1 MAEDIARIEPDDM
14 PSNDNDEGESNSV
27 ERQSLI
33 SSGTDPQN
41 SSGKSQYAS
50 VRSLSPFTV
59 INQSRASTKSL
70 SGSAFE
76 QQIENGRRYA
86 NDNYFMPNDEAENT
100 RLAIAHQTFLLLL
113 GGQLT
118 LARVRSH
125 VRRILDVGTGGGDWA
140 IAMGERCPN
149 AEIIA
154 TDISAH
160 QPTSVPP
167 NVVFQIDD
175 AQDGWTFTE
184 PFDLIYMRGMAGAF
198 SDWPLIYAEAF
209 QHLKQGGVLELADF
223 GAIRLE
229 QQSSDSYLSIYSGAC
244 QSAAERAGIAIG
256 LAHLKKEVL
265 ERAGFSVVKSMILDV
280 PLGSWTPD
288 PQKKIVGKMALIS
301 VLEAL
306 EATSLRLLTR
316 ELNWKA
322 EDVRDLCG
330 KVQAE
335 ITSPGARASVQCQF
349 VLARRLLIPA

>member
-1 MAEDIARIEPDDM
+1 MTYLQM
-14 PSNDNDEGESNSV
+14 PMMKRRSPVSSAIV
-27 ERQSLI
+27 LSLLVLI
-33 SSGTDPQN
+33 PKTAQENLSEYG
-41 SSGKSQYAS
+41 YAS
-50 VRSLSPFTV
+50 RLFSVADR
-59 INQSRASTKSL
+59 SRASTKSL

-76 QQIENGRRYA
+76 QPMENGRRYA
-86 NDNYFMPNDEAENT
+86 NDDYFMPNDEAEHT
-100 RLAIAHQTFLLLL
+100 RLAIAHQTYLLLL

-125 VRRILDVGTGGGDWA
+125 VKRILDVGAGGGDWA
-140 IAMGERCPN
+140 IAMGECYPN

-160 QPTSVPP
+160 QPSSVPP

-184 PFDLIYMRGMAGAF
+184 SFDLIHMRGMAGAF
-198 SDWPLIYAEAF
+198 SDWPAIYAEAF
-209 QHLKQGGVLELADF
+209 QHLKQGGILELADF
-223 GAIRLE
+223 GPIAVDR
-229 QQSSDSYLSIYSGAC
+229 QSSDSYISIYTGAC
-244 QSAAERAGIAIG
+244 QVAAEKAGITIG
-256 LAHLKKEVL
+256 LDHLKKEWL
-265 ERAGFSVVKSMILDV
+265 ERTGFSIVKSTIMDV
-280 PLGSWTPD
+280 PLGNWTPD

-322 EDVRDLCG
+322 EDVRDLCA

-335 ITSPGARASVQCQF
+335 ITRPNTRASVQCQF
-349 VLARRLLIPA
+349 VLVRKLLIPG